1 MLDVNKAIEAS
12 EAPASRTVDA
22 IVVEVTETVTVAAAG
37 QDATDCEGP
46 LYTGSTAEP
55 VAAIAAKDRED

>member
-12 EAPASRTVDA
+12 EAPASSTVDA

-37 QDATDCEGP
+37 REATDCGGP
-46 LYTGSTAEP
+46 MYTGPTTEP
-55 VAAIAAKDRED
+55 VAAKSREE